1 MDDVKELVV
10 TLDVANKK
18 IVKVEEVEA
27 SGTRHAIA
35 DEDFAEL
42 VGEDEQETLVAA
54 LEEAYAA
61 GAEDALEDETAEDE
75 GDGEARRRTILWEAA
90 ARQNLRRSVRRLILG
105 RALQRIS
112 TTQEAGQARP
122 SSSEGNVQ
130 CQAQSAATGMT
141 PKAADS
147 RVCFWPEGDVAV
159 GG

>member
-1 MDDVKELVV
+1 LDDVKELVV

-27 SGTRHAIA
+27 SGTRHPIA

-112 TTQEAGQARP
+112 TTQKRAKPAQA
-122 SSSEGNVQ
+122 
-130 CQAQSAATGMT
+130 AAKGTSNAK
-141 PKAADS
+141 PNQQQRA
-147 RVCFWPEGDVAV
+147 
-159 GG
+159 